1 MYMTH
6 YYTRIPLSYRYILLC
21 TLYLTLKWAWTA
33 HSLNNAQWGSINRI
47 LKSPAVGGD
56 LRTRMIQIR
65 TRNII
70 YNEYDAW
77 AVKQA
82 YLYKH
87 RYSWIC
93 RDVFADDLIHYARVG
108 LFRATQKYD
117 PNKCGIFTKYAY
129 VYVCGEM
136 YRGVREMRPKWG
148 AAGEAAESIEDDNTR
163 NHLYDTTHQSFS
175 ELCDQIREA
184 RHTRNITDFEY
195 ACMTNKYRV
204 AGGNRPMS
212 NAKVAKRM
220 GCSEEWVRQAV
231 QRVIQG

>member
-1 MYMTH
+1 MFITY
-6 YYTRIPLSYRYILLC
+6 YYTRLPLSYRYILLC
-21 TLYLTLKWAWTA
+21 ALYLALKWTWTA

-47 LKSPAVGGD
+47 LKSPAVD
-56 LRTRMIQIR
+56 PKIQTIQR
-65 TRNII
+65 QTRNII
-70 YNEYDAW
+70 YHAYDAW

-93 RDVFADDLIHYARVG
+93 RDVFADDLIYYARVG

-117 PNKCGIFTKYAY
+117 PHKCGIFTKYAN
-129 VYVCGEM
+129 VYVRGEM
-136 YRGVREMRPKWG
+136 YRGVGEMRPKWG

-163 NHLYDTTHQSFS
+163 NYLYDTTHQSFS
-175 ELCDQIREA
+175 EICDQIREA
-184 RHTRNITDFEY
+184 RHTRKMTDFEY
-195 ACMTNKYRV
+195 ACMTNKYRI
-204 AGGNRPMS
+204 ASGNRPMS
-212 NAKVAKRM
+212 NAEVAKRM

>member
-1 MYMTH
+1 V
-6 YYTRIPLSYRYILLC
+6 
-21 TLYLTLKWAWTA
+21 YLALKWACVA

-56 LRTRMIQIR
+56 AQTRMIQIR

-70 YNEYDAW
+70 YHEYDAW

-93 RDVFADDLIHYARVG
+93 RDVFADDLVHYARVG

-117 PNKCGIFTKYAY
+117 PNKCGIFTKYAD
-129 VYVCGEM
+129 VYVRGEM

-148 AAGEAAESIEDDNTR
+148 SAGEAAESIEDDAPER
-163 NHLYDTTHQSFS
+163 FS

-184 RHTRNITDFEY
+184 RHRRNMTDFEY
-195 ACMTNKYRV
+195 ACMTNKYRIV
-204 AGGNRPMS
+204 GGGVKRPRS
-212 NAKVAKRM
+212 NAEVAKRM

>member
-1 MYMTH
+1 M
-6 YYTRIPLSYRYILLC
+6 C
-21 TLYLTLKWAWTA
+21 VA
-33 HSLNNAQWGSINRI
+33 HSLTNAQWGSINLI
-47 LKSPAVGGD
+47 LKSPAISGD
-56 LRTRMIQIR
+56 TQTRMIQIR

-70 YNEYDAW
+70 YHAYDAW

-93 RDVFADDLIHYARVG
+93 RDVFADDLAHYARVG

-117 PNKCGIFTKYAY
+117 PNKCGIFTKYAD
-129 VYVCGEM
+129 VYVRGEM
-136 YRGVREMRPKWG
+136 YRGVRKMRPKWG
-148 AAGEAAESIEDDNTR
+148 AAGEAAGSIEDDTPER
-163 NHLYDTTHQSFS
+163 FS

-195 ACMTNKYRV
+195 ACMTNKYMI
-204 AGGNRPMS
+204 AGGGVKRPRS
-212 NAKVAKRM
+212 NAEVAKRM

>member
-1 MYMTH
+1 MTY
-6 YYTRIPLSYRYILLC
+6 YYTHLPLSYRYILLC
-21 TLYLTLKWAWTA
+21 ALYLSLKWMWTA

-47 LKSPAVGGD
+47 LKSPAAGAD
-56 LRTRMIQIR
+56 TRTLVIQIR

-70 YNEYDAW
+70 YHAYDAW

-117 PNKCGIFTKYAY
+117 PNKCGIFTKYAH
-129 VYVCGEM
+129 VYVRGEL
-136 YRGVREMRPKWG
+136 YRGVREMRRKWG
-148 AAGEAAESIEDDNTR
+148 SAGEAAEAIEDDNTQQYK
-163 NHLYDTTHQSFS
+163 NTLYDTTPQSFS

-184 RHTRNITDFEY
+184 RHTRNLTDFEY

-204 AGGNRPMS
+204 ASGKRPRS
-212 NAKVAKRM
+212 NAQVAKCL
-220 GCSEEWVRQAV
+220 GCSEEWVRQTIR
-231 QRVIQG
+231 RVI